1 MSDGQIRFEDG
12 AAYERF
18 MGKWS
23 RLAGE
28 IFLDWIAVPPGLR
41 WIDVGCGNGAFTELL
56 FERQR
61 PAHVEGIDPSPAQ
74 LAFARTRL
82 QGREASLHLG
92 SADRLPFGDATF
104 DAAAMALVIFFVPEP
119 EKGVA
124 EMVRVVR
131 PGGAVAA
138 YAWDMPGG
146 GFPIEPLTEG
156 LRMFGIEPL
165 RPPRAD
171 VSAIDALRGIWAG
184 AGIGS
189 IVTRAIEVERE
200 FESFEDWWWCCR
212 GAPSLGA
219 TLDRLTPADTSR
231 LQDVLRRR
239 LPAGTDGRI
248 RCQARANAVAGL
260 RPGR

>member
-1 MSDGQIRFEDG
+1 MSDGQIRFEYG

-104 DAAAMALVIFFVPEP
+104 DAAAMALANSSFPSRKKVWRRWCASSGRAAPSP
-119 EKGVA
+119 PMRGTC
-124 EMVRVVR
+124 R
-131 PGGAVAA
+131 VAA
-138 YAWDMPGG
+138 
-146 GFPIEPLTEG
+146 F
-156 LRMFGIEPL
+156 
-165 RPPRAD
+165 
-171 VSAIDALRGIWAG
+171 
-184 AGIGS
+184 
-189 IVTRAIEVERE
+189 
-200 FESFEDWWWCCR
+200 
-212 GAPSLGA
+212 
-219 TLDRLTPADTSR
+219 RLSR
-231 LQDVLRRR
+231 
-239 LPAGTDGRI
+239 
-248 RCQARANAVAGL
+248 
-260 RPGR
+260 